1 MISHSDVS
9 NIPKS
14 KLLQCFLQLD
24 PSESLCFTQC
34 SVTERHRGH
43 YISFASFL
51 SEFVTHSFPK
61 QKIPARAQMARG
73 SFCRGKTVRSR
84 FSLHAISEWLHEWL
98 INESAHGC
106 TLLSHEEGLYT
117 PDVWY
122 TMCL

>member
-1 MISHSDVS
+1 MYLIFQKVNFYSVFYSLTQAKVTVS
-9 NIPKS
+9 PNVQ
-14 KLLQCFLQLD
+14 LQNAMA
-24 PSESLCFTQC
+24 
-34 SVTERHRGH
+34 RHRGH
-43 YISFASFL
+43 HISFPSFL
-51 SEFVTHSFPK
+51 SEFVTHSFSK
-61 QKIPARAQMARG
+61 RKIPGRAQMARG

-84 FSLHAISEWLHEWL
+84 FSLHATSEWLHEWL